1 MSDRMLEDI
10 IDRMSEDMSD
20 RMSEDMPDRISLCL
34 IMFKQT
40 CWELWSGFHMAHW
53 HSYILFDRLTCIVT
67 CQVKHMIGIVSYA
80 KIAWQKFQT
89 KVESTSCMVGIIRS
103 KINMFFV
110 LVFVI
115 FLFDPII
122 IHIILI

>member
-40 CWELWSGFHMAHW
+40 C
-53 HSYILFDRLTCIVT
+53 
-67 CQVKHMIGIVSYA
+67 
-80 KIAWQKFQT
+80 
-89 KVESTSCMVGIIRS
+89 
-103 KINMFFV
+103 
-110 LVFVI
+110 
-115 FLFDPII
+115 
-122 IHIILI
+122 